1 MSIFKYPSS
10 GDSEEQEEAIRAKLN
25 GLKGAANSNSIIVV
39 GIDDD
44 AENVGNLIEQVP
56 ANNNDSLFTNTL
68 SSVRKRIV
76 TNFAVPSGLMGLLPE
91 GSIFSAQQLAD
102 EYTYM
107 NLRTKDTR
115 NHIERQMA
123 KLGLDVGRI
132 VPNQFASS
140 QMAENGVTT

>member
-1 MSIFKYPSS
+1 
-10 GDSEEQEEAIRAKLN
+10 
-25 GLKGAANSNSIIVV
+25 
-39 GIDDD
+39 
-44 AENVGNLIEQVP
+44 
-56 ANNNDSLFTNTL
+56 
-68 SSVRKRIV
+68 
-76 TNFAVPSGLMGLLPE
+76 MGLLPE

-140 QMAENGVTT
+140 QMAENGTTT